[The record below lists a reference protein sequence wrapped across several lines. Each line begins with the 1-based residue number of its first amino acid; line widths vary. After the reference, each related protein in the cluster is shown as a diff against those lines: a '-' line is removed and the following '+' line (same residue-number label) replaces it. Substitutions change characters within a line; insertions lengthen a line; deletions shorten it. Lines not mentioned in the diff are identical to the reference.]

1 MAYTEITP
9 SSVSLDTAFTI
20 GGTTGT
26 AINASNTM
34 EIPYPKQGKLLIVI
48 LSSHNDTAPTFAA
61 GYGVA
66 KGLGSYTPSAIASG
80 VLNGFVV
87 SSDRLV
93 TKVGSGSNTLKGV
106 LSVTWAANSAGYLAA
121 YYLP

>member
-9 SSVSLDTAFTI
+9 TSVSLDTAFTV
-20 GGTTGT
+20 GGTSGT

-34 EIPYPKQGKLLIVI
+34 EIPYPKQGRLLIII
-48 LSSHNDTAPTFAA
+48 LSSNNATQPIFAA

-66 KGLGSYTPSAIASG
+66 SGLGALEPDAITSG
-80 VLNGFVV
+80 VLNGFVL

-93 TKVGSGSNTLKGV
+93 NKVGSGTNTLKGI
-106 LSVTWAANSAGYLAA
+106 LSVTWEASSAGYLAA

>member
-9 SSVSLDTAFTI
+9 SVVSLDTAFAI

-34 EIPYPKQGKLLIVI
+34 EIPYPKQGRLLIVI

-66 KGLGSYTPSAIASG
+66 KGLGALSVGAIASG
-80 VLNGFVV
+80 SLRGLVL

-93 TKVGSGSNTLKGV
+93 TATGSGSSALKGC